1 MHNRDKLTHSA
12 QFVVRLAW
20 IANRLFLL
28 AVILGLAASWVFQA
42 QFASL
47 VGKWLPGTDIES
59 AMTGMRL
66 LMLLGI
72 AMAVATD
79 RVLATLA
86 DIIVTASAGDPFIA
100 ANADRLQKIGW
111 CLLAL
116 QLCEIPGILIGR
128 YFPAMGS
135 AAPNGDISIG
145 GWISVLMVFVLAR
158 VFVAGS
164 AMRDDLEGTV

>member
-1 MHNRDKLTHSA
+1 MHNRDRLTRGA

-28 AVILGLAASWVFQA
+28 AVISGLAASWVFQA
-42 QFASL
+42 QLASL
-47 VGKWLPGTDIES
+47 VGQWLPGTDIES

-79 RVLATLA
+79 RLLATLA

-135 AAPNGDISIG
+135 AAPDGDISIG

-158 VFVAGS
+158 VFAAGS

>member
-12 QFVVRLAW
+12 QFVVRLTW

-28 AVILGLAASWVFQA
+28 AVISGLAASLVFGA

-47 VGKWLPGTDIES
+47 VGQWLPVTDIES
-59 AMTGMRL
+59 AMMGMRL

-79 RVLATLA
+79 RLLATLA

-100 ANADRLQKIGW
+100 ANAHRLQKIGW

-135 AAPNGDISIG
+135 AAPDGDISIG

-158 VFVAGS
+158 VFAAGS

>member
-12 QFVVRLAW
+12 QFVVRLTW

-28 AVILGLAASWVFQA
+28 AVISGLAVSWVFQA
-42 QFASL
+42 QFTSL
-47 VGKWLPGTDIES
+47 VGQWLPGTDIES

-79 RVLATLA
+79 RLLATLA

-100 ANADRLQKIGW
+100 ANAHRLQKIGW

-158 VFVAGS
+158 VFAAGS

>member
-1 MHNRDKLTHSA
+1 MNNRDRLTGSA

-20 IANRLFLL
+20 NANRIFLL
-28 AVILGLAASWVFQA
+28 GVTLGLLASWVFRT
-42 QFASL
+42 QFAGL
-47 VGKWLPGTDIES
+47 VGHSLPGADVQS

-79 RVLATLA
+79 RLLATLA
-86 DIIVTASAGDPFIA
+86 DIIATARAGDPFIA
-100 ANADRLQKIGW
+100 ANADRLQRIGW

-128 YFPAMGS
+128 YFPSMGS

-158 VFVAGS
+158 VFAAGS
-164 AMRDDLEGTV
+164 AMRDELEGTI